1 MKSVTPWNTEND
13 GTSRTIKAQ
22 YYKNGFVNFFIGGD
36 YGATG
41 VFEYC
46 GEGDSEDGIVGVLQV
61 RGADAIDGRLR
72 DDRNDCHRVIPIN
85 ITRDRCAFAVKAS
98 YFKNAALT
106 TLTGGGGHY
115 PVTGV
120 LEVDGDE

>member
-1 MKSVTPWNTEND
+1 MVRRACLNTA
-13 GTSRTIKAQ
+13 GK
-22 YYKNGFVNFFIGGD
+22 
-36 YGATG
+36 
-41 VFEYC
+41 
-46 GEGDSEDGIVGVLQV
+46 GIAKTVLSGVLQV
-61 RGADAIDGRLR
+61 RSADAIDGRLR

-85 ITRDRCAFAVKAS
+85 ITRDGCAFAVKAS

>member
-41 VFEYC
+41 VLEYS
-46 GEGDSEDGIVGVLQV
+46 GEGDSENGVVGVLQV

-72 DDRNDCHRVIPIN
+72 DDRNDSIRN
-85 ITRDRCAFAVKAS
+85 RR
-98 YFKNAALT
+98 
-106 TLTGGGGHY
+106 
-115 PVTGV
+115 
-120 LEVDGDE
+120 